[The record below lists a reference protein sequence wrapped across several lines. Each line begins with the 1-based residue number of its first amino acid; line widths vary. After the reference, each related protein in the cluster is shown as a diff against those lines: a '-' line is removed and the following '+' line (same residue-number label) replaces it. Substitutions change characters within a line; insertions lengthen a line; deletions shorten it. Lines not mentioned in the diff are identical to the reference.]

1 MAQIVRMLQP
11 VLKLAFYGIALFLSA
26 GFVALFL
33 PPKKYPWV
41 LDIWHYTKPIS
52 DTVARYLDTNFR
64 GYDLSLLAA
73 LAGVFGIY
81 LALERTLWAV
91 EDTLRQRAFQAKK
104 LKATATAAAQP
115 APQPAPRVA
124 AMPSARNPVYS
135 SEAIVVIDLVN
146 STSIVTRFGN
156 TFLLMLKHRLEHQ
169 VNEISL
175 RNSAGFSK
183 GTGDG
188 FLLCFPSLANS
199 VIALREIFEALPV
212 MNADL
217 PDGAEIALRGALNFG
232 EVIADR
238 DGDRTGGAIHKTFRL
253 QGLPAASLIESEG
266 GIKREEFP
274 EKNYTLVSE
283 EAISGLTKIQGLQS
297 RFLGLC
303 ELKGFPGL
311 HRVYQI

>member
-1 MAQIVRMLQP
+1 MAHQIMRMLQP
-11 VLKLAFYGIALFLSA
+11 ILKLAFYGVALFLLA

-41 LDIWHYTKPIS
+41 LDIWQYTKPIS
-52 DTVARYLDTNFR
+52 DTVAHYLPTNFR
-64 GYDLSLLAA
+64 GYDLSLLVA

-81 LALERTLWAV
+81 IALERTLWTV
-91 EDTLRQRAFQAKK
+91 EDMLRRRAFQAKK
-104 LKATATAAAQP
+104 LKATAALQTA

-124 AMPSARNPVYS
+124 ATPSARNPVYS

-188 FLLCFPSLANS
+188 FLLCFPSLGNS
-199 VIALREIFEALPV
+199 VIALREIFEALPT
-212 MNADL
+212 MNRDL

>member
-1 MAQIVRMLQP
+1 MVYQIVRVLQP
-11 VLKLAFYGIALFLSA
+11 LVKLAFYGVALFLLA

-41 LDIWHYTKPIS
+41 LDIWHYTRPIS
-52 DTVARYLDTNFR
+52 DTVAHYLPTNFR
-64 GYDLSLLAA
+64 GYDLSLLVA
-73 LAGVFGIY
+73 LAGAFGIY
-81 LALERTLWAV
+81 IALERILWTI
-91 EDTLRQRAFQAKK
+91 EDLVRQRAFQAKK
-104 LKATATAAAQP
+104 LKAQAASPAA

-124 AMPSARNPVYS
+124 AIPSARNPVYS

-188 FLLCFPSLANS
+188 FLLCFPSLGNS
-199 VIALREIFEALPV
+199 VIALREIFEALPT

-266 GIKREEFP
+266 GIKQAEFP
-274 EKNYTLVSE
+274 EKNYILVSE